1 MLFEHTGVNNAVL
14 EMNNCSNI
22 ADIEI
27 KISNQQLYISYMLDE
42 KSSLYKTQTKIK
54 GNVISV
60 GICCK
65 TWGVAQKLCFRVKN
79 IEIEL

>member
-1 MLFEHTGVNNAVL
+1 
-14 EMNNCSNI
+14 
-22 ADIEI
+22 
-27 KISNQQLYISYMLDE
+27 MLDE